1 MIRRR
6 VLPVLVGI
14 GAISG
19 GAAGCG
25 DADKAA
31 APSAHRESTATVAD
45 TSTAKSKPTT
55 SPTAA
60 PTTTVIKQGEPIPIR
75 MGGAVA
81 PMPRPSSS
89 AGPTP
94 AAPRAVGNGAAAPG
108 AVAPMEAAPAA
119 VAAVQIVHN
128 HPADQPCEPITDAEV
143 KKALGDLN

>member
-25 DADKAA
+25 DAEKKTTA
-31 APSAHRESTATVAD
+31 SAHAEPTTTVAGTTTAT
-45 TSTAKSKPTT
+45 TA
-55 SPTAA
+55 PTAA
-60 PTTTVIKQGEPIPIR
+60 PTTTVLKQGDPIPIR
-75 MGGAVA
+75 MGGAIA

-89 AGPTP
+89 VSTTP
-94 AAPRAVGNGAAAPG
+94 APPKAMAQGGAAAPG
-108 AVAPMEAAPAA
+108 AAAPAQDSA
-119 VAAVQIVHN
+119 PVAALQIVHN
-128 HPADQPCEPITDAEV
+128 HPPDQPCQPLTDAEV